1 MTLIIKHINL
11 INHLQVNTIMHN
23 YFLNF
28 GFLVL
33 AMASVSADAE
43 ILGKDAIPPQ
53 IMDQLYKRHPNAMD
67 ISAEKKI
74 HFKQALYEIT
84 FKEEKD
90 KEKIIEL
97 YRDNGRFFVNG
108 NNVQGA
114 NMMPAAGY
122 DNLKAAFDT
131 YTIKDAV
138 LVVNPNGVGE
148 EYDLTVNASGNDWSV
163 IVDHAGNITQ
173 KERE

>member
-1 MTLIIKHINL
+1 MR
-11 INHLQVNTIMHN
+11 N

-33 AMASVSADAE
+33 TLSSVSVDAE
-43 ILGKDAIPPQ
+43 ILGKDAIPSQ
-53 IMDQLYKRHPNAMD
+53 IMDQFYKRHPNAID
-67 ISAEKKI
+67 ISAEKKT
-74 HFKQALYEIT
+74 HFKQSLYEIT

-90 KEKIIEL
+90 KETIIEL
-97 YRDNGRFFVNG
+97 YRDNGHFFING
-108 NNVQGA
+108 DNVLRA
-114 NMMPAAGY
+114 NMMPSVAY
-122 DNLKAAFDT
+122 DNLKAVFDT
-131 YTIKDAV
+131 YTIKDAI

-173 KERE
+173 KERD

>member
-1 MTLIIKHINL
+1 MRN
-11 INHLQVNTIMHN
+11 N
-23 YFLNF
+23 FLNL

-33 AMASVSADAE
+33 ALSSVSTYAE
-43 ILGKDAIPPQ
+43 VVAKDAIPPK

-67 ISAEKKI
+67 ISAEKKT
-74 HFKQALYEIT
+74 HFKQALYKIT

-90 KEKIIEL
+90 KETIIEL

-114 NMMPAAGY
+114 NMMPAVGY

-131 YTIKDAV
+131 YTIKDAI

-148 EYDLTVNASGNDWSV
+148 EYDLTVNASGNDWHV
-163 IVDHAGNITQ
+163 TVDHAGNITQ
-173 KERE
+173 KERD

>member
-1 MTLIIKHINL
+1 MR
-11 INHLQVNTIMHN
+11 N
-23 YFLNF
+23 YLLNV

-33 AMASVSADAE
+33 SLSSVTADAE
-43 ILGKDAIPPQ
+43 ILSKDAIPSQ
-53 IMDQLYKRHPNAMD
+53 ILDQLYKRHPNAMD
-67 ISAEKKI
+67 ISAEKKT
-74 HFKQALYEIT
+74 HFKQSLYEIT

-97 YRDNGRFFVNG
+97 YRDNGRFFING
-108 NNVQGA
+108 DNVQGA
-114 NMMPAAGY
+114 NMMPSVAY
-122 DNLKAAFDT
+122 DNLKAAFGA
-131 YTIKDAV
+131 YTIKNAI

-163 IVDHAGNITQ
+163 IVDHAGNIIQ

>member
-1 MTLIIKHINL
+1 MRN
-11 INHLQVNTIMHN
+11 N
-23 YFLNF
+23 FLNL

-33 AMASVSADAE
+33 VLFSVSTYAE
-43 ILGKDAIPPQ
+43 VVAKDAIPPK

-67 ISAEKKI
+67 ISAEKKT
-74 HFKQALYEIT
+74 HFKQALYKIT

-90 KEKIIEL
+90 KETIIEL

-114 NMMPAAGY
+114 NMMPAVGY

-131 YTIKDAV
+131 YTIKDAI

-148 EYDLTVNASGNDWSV
+148 EYDLTVNASGNDWHV
-163 IVDHAGNITQ
+163 TVDHAGNITQ
-173 KERE
+173 KERD

>member
-1 MTLIIKHINL
+1 MVLNFLNNQI
-11 INHLQVNTIMHN
+11 QVNKVMRN
-23 YFLNF
+23 NF
-28 GFLVL
+28 FNLGFLVL
-33 AMASVSADAE
+33 ALSSISANAE
-43 ILGKDAIPPQ
+43 ILAKDAIPAK
-53 IMDQLYKRHPNAMD
+53 ILDQFYKRHPNAID
-67 ISAEKKI
+67 IAAEKKT

-97 YRDNGRFFVNG
+97 YRENGRFFVNADD
-108 NNVQGA
+108 VTGA
-114 NMMPAAGY
+114 NMMPAIAY

-131 YTIKDAV
+131 YTIKDTI

-163 IVDHAGNITQ
+163 IVDHKGNITQ

>member
-1 MTLIIKHINL
+1 MRY
-11 INHLQVNTIMHN
+11 
-23 YFLNF
+23 YFLNV

-33 AMASVSADAE
+33 SLSSVSAGAE
-43 ILGKDAIPPQ
+43 ILNKEAIPSQ
-53 IMDQLYKRHPNAMD
+53 VLDQLYKRHPNAMD
-67 ISAEKKI
+67 ISAEKKT
-74 HFKQALYEIT
+74 HFKQSLYEIT

-97 YRDNGRFFVNG
+97 YRDNGHFFISG
-108 NNVQGA
+108 DNVQGA
-114 NMMPAAGY
+114 NMMPSTVY
-122 DNLKAAFDT
+122 DNLKAAFGA
-131 YTIKDAV
+131 YTIKNAI

-163 IVDHAGNITQ
+163 VVDRAGNIIQ